1 MYYAREAYILSF
13 EHSLCSSLS
22 PNGKPH
28 SRDFSDSLFL
38 STNWYANEEEYLTAL
53 MDQVLLVLMILVNRF
68 NLMLSLKTHT
78 RFVFRT
84 TFLLLF
90 ILPFL
95 I

>member
-68 NLMLSLKTHT
+68 NLILSLKTHT
-78 RFVFRT
+78 RCVFRT